1 MAITDTVRKYVEAG
15 REALS
20 PGKAEDMARALA
32 RQGEIRRDQVSGL
45 ARDLVDWSRRNRE
58 RLLDLIRREVKKQIS
73 RAGVATK
80 EEIDSLKRRVRE
92 LERGRGGA
100 KGTAGATKA
109 RTASTRGTGKAA
121 KKTTRS
127 TSRKKTT
134 AAKRTAT

>member
-58 RLLDLIRREVKKQIS
+58 RLLDLIGREVKKQIS

-100 KGTAGATKA
+100 KGTAGATKT
-109 RTASTRGTGKAA
+109 RTASTRSTGRAA

-134 AAKRTAT
+134 AAKRSTT

>member
-1 MAITDTVRKYVEAG
+1 MAITDTVRRYVEAG

-73 RAGVATK
+73 RTGVATK
-80 EEIDSLKRRVRE
+80 DDIDSLKRRVRE

-100 KGTAGATKA
+100 KGTAGGTKA
-109 RTASTRGTGKAA
+109 RAATTGRATKKA
-121 KKTTRS
+121 KRS
-127 TSRKKTT
+127 TTPRKKTT
-134 AAKRTAT
+134 TAKRTTT

>member
-80 EEIDSLKRRVRE
+80 DEIDSLKRRVRE
-92 LERGRGGA
+92 LERGRGGS

-109 RTASTRGTGKAA
+109 RAATGRAA

-127 TSRKKTT
+127 TSPRKKTT
-134 AAKRTAT
+134 AAKRTTT